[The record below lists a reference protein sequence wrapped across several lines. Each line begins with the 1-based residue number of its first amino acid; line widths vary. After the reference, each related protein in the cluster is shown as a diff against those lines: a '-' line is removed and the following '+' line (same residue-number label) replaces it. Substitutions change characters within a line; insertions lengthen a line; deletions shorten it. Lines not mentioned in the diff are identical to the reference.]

1 MTLLHIAVFDPTILT
16 QSGKTMDNAAVL
28 FADKLYNRDSKII
41 VKNKNPLCFPILLL
55 RTD

>member
-1 MTLLHIAVFDPTILT
+1 
-16 QSGKTMDNAAVL
+16 MDHAAVL
-28 FADKLYNRDSKII
+28 FADELYNRDSKII